1 MKILIWGG
9 QSQARIILRMI
20 DELYGK
26 SVAISGIFDHT
37 ITELNF
43 STKSKFYSSSHEV
56 NNLIKNSTHY
66 VVCIGGDR
74 GYARYMT
81 SQKLQERGLKP
92 LSVVSKHSI
101 LDELDSMG
109 VGTQAMPGAIIH
121 KFTNIG
127 DDCIMNTNSTVDHEC
142 NIGNGVH
149 VMVGAA
155 IAGRVNI
162 GNFSTIG
169 TNATVLPNLTI
180 GENAYVGAGAVVTK
194 DVEDGVV
201 VVGVPARWLRKFKP
215 IVDLRAFR

>member
-1 MKILIWGG
+1 
-9 QSQARIILRMI
+9 MI

-26 SVAISGIFDHT
+26 SATILGLFDDT
-37 ITELNF
+37 LAELPF
-43 STKSKFYSSSHEV
+43 STKSKFYSRSHEIDD
-56 NNLIKNSTHY
+56 LIKNSTHY
-66 VVCIGGDR
+66 VVCIGGNR
-74 GYARYMT
+74 GYARYMI

-92 LSVVSKHSI
+92 LSVISKHSV
-101 LDELDSMG
+101 LDELNSIG

-127 DDCIMNTNSTVDHEC
+127 NDCIMNTNSTVDHEC

-155 IAGRVNI
+155 IAGKVNI

-169 TNATVLPNLTI
+169 TNATVLPSITI
-180 GENAYVGAGAVVTK
+180 GANVYVGAGAVVTK

-201 VVGVPARWLRKFKP
+201 VVGVPARWLRKFEP
-215 IVDLRAFR
+215 IVDLSAFR